1 MHIKK
6 YVKSVKMSACTTWR
20 MTDTVTRV
28 THKCGFNFILALK
41 KQSMCAAKTESR
53 MWECVCVCN

>member
-53 MWECVCVCN
+53 I